1 MLPQVSQGS
10 VERHGLETTAAFQGS
25 AWSQLESVV
34 LCSVTSVLGF
44 TVSVTGLLSTWKG
57 EQDKQPGPPV
67 PSIHGAA
74 SSVTQWYSLTV
85 QNKPAFGGILV
96 SISSS

>member
-10 VERHGLETTAAFQGS
+10 VEQHGLETTATFQGS

-34 LCSVTSVLGF
+34 LCSVASVLGF
-44 TVSVTGLLSTWKG
+44 TVSVTRLLRTCKG
-57 EQDKQPGPPV
+57 EQDKQPGPLE

-74 SSVTQWYSLTV
+74 SSVTQQYPLTV
-85 QNKPAFGGILV
+85 QNKQAFGGILV